1 MTDMDL
7 IIGSINTRGLGDR
20 FKRREIFNWLKYKK
34 MSVYFI
40 QEAHCMQDNTHD
52 WRAEWGYQA
61 LFSCCSSNKAGV
73 AILFNNNFSFQLLKA
88 YTDPK
93 GRFIICD
100 LTTNGK
106 YITLANIYAPNEDD
120 PNFFTSVFNRLL
132 DFKCEEII
140 VGGDFNL
147 VLDVNKD
154 KKGGLARSH
163 KKSLEVINDFSENL
177 DLIDAWRVLNPE
189 CSRFTWRQKKPEV
202 HCRLDFF
209 LVNQTTFCNIV
220 SADIL
225 PGYKTDH
232 SMITLQISLHSN
244 NRGRGFW
251 KLNTSFLNDIE
262 YVNRIKLIINQT
274 KAEYV
279 QDDTVNPNL
288 LWEMV
293 KMKVREESLKY
304 GTSKKK
310 KLTKKEEEIEQAIA
324 SLEKCLSEFKGDETQ
339 RQKVWSELE
348 TKKREL
354 EAIIEYRT
362 KGAILRSKSQWYNE
376 GEKNTKYFLNLEKRH
391 CKQGTIS
398 QLKVNDNDL
407 IYTDKEILKE
417 CESFYRNLYS
427 SKVATENQDGAFFFP
442 QQKDRTLLNSDEQ
455 SLCEG
460 ELSIKECLEALK
472 SMVSDKSPGTDGLPC
487 EFYKV
492 FWKDVAEILINSFNY
507 SYEIGKLSISQRRG
521 IIKLIPKKDA
531 NLNSIKNWR
540 PLTLL
545 NCDYKIATKA
555 IASRIKMV
563 LPKLVSNDQTGFIRD
578 RFIGEN
584 IRLIDS
590 VIKYTKAKN
599 MPGLLLFLDFE
610 KAFDTLEWPFIRKTF
625 EHFGFGPT
633 LLNWLKVFYC
643 NSESCI
649 LNNGWASNFFELSR
663 GVRQGCPLS
672 PYLFILSV
680 EVLANAIRQKRRFVA

>member
-1 MTDMDL
+1 MDL

-34 MSVYFI
+34 KSVYFI

-61 LFSCCSSNKAGV
+61 LFSCCSSNKTCV

-106 YITLANIYAPNEDD
+106 YIALANIYAPNEDD

-147 VLDVNKD
+147 VLEVNKD

-220 SADIL
+220 SADML

-244 NRGRGFW
+244 NRGRGFR

-472 SMVSDKSPGTDGLPC
+472 SMVPDKSPGTDGLPC

-507 SYEIGKLSISQRRG
+507 SYEI
-521 IIKLIPKKDA
+521 A
-531 NLNSIKNWR
+531 LNI
-540 PLTLL
+540 
-545 NCDYKIATKA
+545 TKE
-555 IASRIKMV
+555 
-563 LPKLVSNDQTGFIRD
+563 G
-578 RFIGEN
+578 
-584 IRLIDS
+584 
-590 VIKYTKAKN
+590 Y
-599 MPGLLLFLDFE
+599 
-610 KAFDTLEWPFIRKTF
+610 
-625 EHFGFGPT
+625 
-633 LLNWLKVFYC
+633 Y
-643 NSESCI
+643 
-649 LNNGWASNFFELSR
+649 
-663 GVRQGCPLS
+663 
-672 PYLFILSV
+672 
-680 EVLANAIRQKRRFVA
+680 

>member
-1 MTDMDL
+1 
-7 IIGSINTRGLGDR
+7 
-20 FKRREIFNWLKYKK
+20 
-34 MSVYFI
+34 
-40 QEAHCMQDNTHD
+40 
-52 WRAEWGYQA
+52 
-61 LFSCCSSNKAGV
+61 
-73 AILFNNNFSFQLLKA
+73 
-88 YTDPK
+88 
-93 GRFIICD
+93 
-100 LTTNGK
+100 
-106 YITLANIYAPNEDD
+106 
-120 PNFFTSVFNRLL
+120 
-132 DFKCEEII
+132 
-140 VGGDFNL
+140 
-147 VLDVNKD
+147 
-154 KKGGLARSH
+154 
-163 KKSLEVINDFSENL
+163 
-177 DLIDAWRVLNPE
+177 
-189 CSRFTWRQKKPEV
+189 
-202 HCRLDFF
+202 
-209 LVNQTTFCNIV
+209 
-220 SADIL
+220 
-225 PGYKTDH
+225 
-232 SMITLQISLHSN
+232 
-244 NRGRGFW
+244 
-251 KLNTSFLNDIE
+251 
-262 YVNRIKLIINQT
+262 
-274 KAEYV
+274 
-279 QDDTVNPNL
+279 
-288 LWEMV
+288 
-293 KMKVREESLKY
+293 MKVRKTPNTFS
-304 GTSKKK
+304 TSK
-310 KLTKKEEEIEQAIA
+310 
-324 SLEKCLSEFKGDETQ
+324 
-339 RQKVWSELE
+339 
-348 TKKREL
+348 
-354 EAIIEYRT
+354 
-362 KGAILRSKSQWYNE
+362 
-376 GEKNTKYFLNLEKRH
+376 KRH
-391 CKQGTIS
+391 CKQGTIT

-407 IYTDKEILKE
+407 ICTDKDILKE

-472 SMVSDKSPGTDGLPC
+472 SMVPDKSPGTDGLPC

-507 SYEIGKLSISQRRG
+507 SDEIGKLSISQRRG

-531 NLNSIKNWR
+531 DLNSIKNWR

-590 VIKYTKAKN
+590 VIKYTKAKI
-599 MPGLLLFLDFE
+599 MPRLLLFLDFE

-625 EHFGFGPT
+625 EHFGFGPS

-680 EVLANAIRQKRRFVA
+680 EVLANAIRQKKEIRGISVKNKEIKLSQYADDTTLF